1 MKKLIA
7 LMMVALMLIP
17 AMVAVACEE
26 ADAVLPNIESGSQS
40 ESGPAWVALDAEY
53 QMLYGKTSETEEVE
67 IRPAKCA
74 EKNFVRGIVEDGIL
88 RYKGEMRYLVNDGQ
102 VFGLT
107 KIEVT
112 VEIGEEY
119 QGPVENILLR
129 RMGDEAKVNAGN
141 VIACTIGRTQ
151 TTVFHY
157 FFRASDS
164 CVKVGRVFFNGT
176 YIANLYMG
184 DWNADGLMELGF
196 MAAGIRVPLDAN
208 GEPVAQEETTVTAT
222 ATAQSACSSA
232 SGNNI
237 CVQITQNNYQINVG
251 STVNNCLRVNMTVV
265 SRCNFSRKYQVC
277 GK

>member
-1 MKKLIA
+1 MKKLIT
-7 LMMVALMLIP
+7 LMLIVMMLTP
-17 AMVAVACEE
+17 AVMAYACEE
-26 ADAVLPNIESGSQS
+26 VKTVLPNIECNTQS
-40 ESGPAWVALDAEY
+40 ETGFAWVVLDAEF
-53 QMLYGKTSETEEVE
+53 QMLCGKTYANEKVE
-67 IRPAKCA
+67 IRPARCA
-74 EKNFVRGIVEDGIL
+74 DKTFVRGIVEDGIL
-88 RYKGEMRYLVNDGQ
+88 RYKGEMKYLVIDGQ

-151 TTVFHY
+151 TAVFHY

-176 YIANLYMG
+176 YAANLYMG

-208 GEPVAQEETTVTAT
+208 GEPVVQEETTTTTTTTAST
-222 ATAQSACSSA
+222 SVNKT
-232 SGNNI
+232 
-237 CVQITQNNYQINVG
+237 CVKVIQINNQININ
-251 STVNNCLRVNMTVV
+251 STVTNCLRVNIGASGGCV
-265 SRCNFSRKYQVC
+265 FSRKYQQC
-277 GK
+277 QK